1 MIAWILGIGAMVSL
15 FVSHQSK
22 SRKGILLGKLSA
34 DLFWSAH
41 YICLGAI
48 AGMIPNF
55 VGIFREAVFINQSK
69 YEIFSKTF
77 WPILFIGTNLTLGV
91 FSFHNWFDVLPI
103 LASAFVTLSLWIKNP
118 ILTKCISVPV
128 SIAFLAYDIFV
139 GSYMGM
145 INESVAIMSL
155 IIFFMKGKR
164 KNENDCFQERSAD
177 E

>member
-1 MIAWILGIGAMVSL
+1 
-15 FVSHQSK
+15 
-22 SRKGILLGKLSA
+22 
-34 DLFWSAH
+34 
-41 YICLGAI
+41 
-48 AGMIPNF
+48 
-55 VGIFREAVFINQSK
+55 
-69 YEIFSKTF
+69 
-77 WPILFIGTNLTLGV
+77 LGV

-103 LASAFVTLSLWIKNP
+103 VASAFVTLSLWIKNP

-164 KNENDCFQERSAD
+164 KNETDCFQERSAD